1 MNKKQ
6 NNFKLTN
13 LKFFLFDISTRR
25 NFIPIL
31 SIYFLTLA
39 NTTANQIWIFSW
51 LAFIAAILLE
61 VPSWYFAD
69 NFWHK
74 KTLVLSKI
82 FQASSVLLYIL
93 WYYLVSPYNFYI
105 FVIASIFQ
113 TAWFAFFSWTKSAF
127 YHELLETQ
135 DKEKKYSKYA
145 WKMSANVSLA
155 SVLIIFTLPFLTIIH
170 ILLPFI
176 VWIVV
181 DIIWMFILLSIPNPN
196 INHKGEV
203 DKNIFELFSEAK
215 LNGLLPISIFTW
227 LIMWVFLWE
236 WAFRTPYLE
245 SLWYPLALIGM
256 VMAVSRIVWYFVW
269 HHIHKIEKYISM
281 KQHFFIEI
289 FLFSSFYF
297 LIILFT
303 NPYLVWLIIS
313 IFIGYKWGRQS
324 LINWYLFKDYIK
336 SKKYKATFLSM
347 SSMLNSVFWTIV
359 SFWMWYL
366 ITIQS
371 YRFTYAILWLT
382 LFILLSISYYFTFIK
397 NKRAK

>member
-1 MNKKQ
+1 
-6 NNFKLTN
+6 
-13 LKFFLFDISTRR
+13 
-25 NFIPIL
+25 
-31 SIYFLTLA
+31 
-39 NTTANQIWIFSW
+39 
-51 LAFIAAILLE
+51 
-61 VPSWYFAD
+61 
-69 NFWHK
+69 
-74 KTLVLSKI
+74 
-82 FQASSVLLYIL
+82 
-93 WYYLVSPYNFYI
+93 
-105 FVIASIFQ
+105 
-113 TAWFAFFSWTKSAF
+113 
-127 YHELLETQ
+127 
-135 DKEKKYSKYA
+135 
-145 WKMSANVSLA
+145 
-155 SVLIIFTLPFLTIIH
+155 
-170 ILLPFI
+170 
-176 VWIVV
+176 
-181 DIIWMFILLSIPNPN
+181 
-196 INHKGEV
+196 
-203 DKNIFELFSEAK
+203 
-215 LNGLLPISIFTW
+215 